1 MNDFY
6 VALRPFLFLLSA
18 EQAHRLAIWALKL
31 GFTGVERSSDPDIL
45 KVELWGRTFTNP
57 IGLAAGFDKNAEVP
71 DAALR
76 IGFGFTEVGSVTP
89 EPQIGNSKPRLFRLV
104 DDNGVINRMGFN
116 NTGFEKAT
124 ESMRARKHPFPGA
137 VGVNLGKN
145 KNSESVVDDYLK
157 GVKAF
162 GALADYLVV
171 NVSSPNTPGLRALQG
186 KVNLRELLHSVKNV
200 LKALDVDHKPPLLV
214 KVAPDLTKKDKV
226 DIADVVMET
235 RIDGL
240 IATNT
245 TTERPFYL
253 RSENK
258 CEGGGLSGQPLFHIS
273 TQVLADFYRLTSGE
287 IPLIGV
293 GGVYSGEQAYAK
305 VRAGASLVQ
314 LYSSLIYKGP
324 RLVMQIKRELAA
336 LLKRDGFNSISDAVG
351 IDVH

>member
-6 VALRPFLFLLSA
+6 AALRPFLFLLSA
-18 EQAHRLAIWALKL
+18 EQAHRLAIWALKM
-31 GFTGVERSSDPDIL
+31 GFAGVERSSDPDIL

-57 IGLAAGFDKNAEVP
+57 IGLAAGFDKNAEAP

-76 IGFGFTEVGSVTP
+76 LGFGFTEVGSVTP

-104 DDNGVINRMGFN
+104 DDNGIINRMGFN
-116 NTGFEKAT
+116 NTGLEKAT
-124 ESMRARKHPFPGA
+124 ENLRARTHPFPGV

-145 KNSESVVDDYLK
+145 KDSESAVDDYLK

-162 GALADYLVV
+162 GTLADYLVV
-171 NVSSPNTPGLRALQG
+171 NVSSPNTRGLRALQG
-186 KVNLRELLHSVKNV
+186 KANLRELLHSVKSA
-200 LKALDVDHKPPLLV
+200 LKALDVDHKPPLLL
-214 KVAPDLTKKDKV
+214 KVAPDLTEIDKA

-245 TTERPFYL
+245 TIERPIYL
-253 RSENK
+253 RSEYK
-258 CEGGGLSGQPLFHIS
+258 CEGGGLSGQPLFEIS
-273 TQVLADFYRLTSGE
+273 TQVLADFYRLTSGQ

-293 GGVYSGEQAYAK
+293 GGVGSGEQAYAK
-305 VRAGASLVQ
+305 VRAGASLVE
-314 LYSSLIYKGP
+314 LYSGLIYKGP
-324 RLVMQIKRELAA
+324 RLVTRIKRELAT